1 MIKIEEKAFQDSL
14 YFLISIPMNIS
25 YKHSR
30 IPDIDFRLMLLEQD
44 RFHMPIKLIDFIKI
58 K

>member
-1 MIKIEEKAFQDSL
+1 MIKIEGKAFQYSL

-25 YKHSR
+25 YKHLK

-44 RFHMPIKLIDFIKI
+44 RFHMPIND
-58 K
+58 